1 MSARPT
7 RYSAI
12 AIALHWAIALCI
24 IAMIPM
30 GIWMTGAISEPGAQ
44 ALAYRVFQFHKSVGF
59 LILGLTALRI
69 VWRLAHP
76 VPPLPGGMKRWEAFA
91 ARATHAAFYGLMLA
105 LPLTGWLYVSTG
117 WAVSAD
123 RALAV
128 PTSWFGLFSI
138 PHLPWI
144 GEASASLRRTVAFQ
158 AMGAHSMLAWA
169 AVALIALHVGAAL
182 KHQFIQRDG
191 VLAHMVPGLP
201 HGDAPTAPPP
211 DAWERWLGRCAGLC
225 LVLIIAQAAAIAV
238 TPAPAPQLTT
248 VAQTR
253 PAPVAMQPAAPRQP
267 ATGNQAAAWS
277 VDYGASRIAFTGTHS
292 GDGFTGRFE
301 RWEGDIRFDPENL
314 AGSRAT
320 VLVQVD
326 SARTGDSTQENAL
339 EGEEWLDPKGHP
351 VARFESGA
359 FRGLGGGRYEATGT
373 LTLKNAS
380 LPVVLPFTFSERDG
394 VATVKGNLK
403 LDRRALDLG
412 MQSDSGGD
420 WVSMD
425 IGVAIEVTAKRMAS
439 RS

>member
-7 RYSAI
+7 RYGAI
-12 AIALHWAIALCI
+12 AIALHWVIALCI

-30 GIWMTGAISEPGAQ
+30 GFWMTDAIREPGTQ

-59 LILGLTALRI
+59 LILGLTVVRI

-76 VPPLPGGMKRWEAFA
+76 APALPAAMKPWEAFA
-91 ARATHAAFYGLMLA
+91 ARVTHAAFYGLMLA

-128 PTSWFGLFSI
+128 PTSWFGLLSI

-144 GEASASLRRTVAFQ
+144 GEASAALRRTVAFQ
-158 AMGAHSMLAWA
+158 AMGAHAMLAWT

-182 KHQFIQRDG
+182 KHQFLERDG

-201 HGDAPTAPPP
+201 HGDAPAAPFPG
-211 DAWERWLGRCAGLC
+211 AREKWLGRCAGFG

-238 TPAPAPQLTT
+238 TPAPAPQLTA
-248 VAQTR
+248 VATAR
-253 PAPVAMQPAAPRQP
+253 PAPAATQTAPAPLP
-267 ATGNQAAAWS
+267 ADSSQATAWA
-277 VDYGASRIAFTGTHS
+277 VDYGASRLGFSGTHS
-292 GDGFTGRFE
+292 GDGFSGRFE
-301 RWEGDIRFDPENL
+301 KWEGDIRFDPANL
-314 AGSRAT
+314 PGSRAT
-320 VLVQVD
+320 VLVQVG
-326 SARTGDSTQENAL
+326 SARTGDATQEDAL
-339 EGEEWLDPKGHP
+339 EGEEWLDFKGHP
-351 VARFESGA
+351 VARFEANA
-359 FRGLGGGRYEATGT
+359 FKALGGDRYEAAGT

-380 LPVVLPFTFSERDG
+380 VPVVLPFTFAERDG
-394 VATVKGNLK
+394 VATVKGSLK

-425 IGVAIEVTAKRMAS
+425 IGVLVDLKAKRAAT

>member
-1 MSARPT
+1 MPARPT

-30 GIWMTGAISEPGAQ
+30 GFWMTSAIGEPGTQ
-44 ALAYRVFQFHKSVGF
+44 ALAYRVFQFHKSTGF
-59 LILGLTALRI
+59 LILGLTMLRI

-76 VPPLPGGMKRWEAFA
+76 APPLPGGMKPWEAFA

-144 GEASASLRRTVAFQ
+144 GEASAALRRTVAFQ

-182 KHQFIQRDG
+182 KHQFLDRDG

-201 HGDAPTAPPP
+201 HGDAPGAPTP
-211 DAWERWLGRCAGLC
+211 DAREKWLGRCAGFG

-238 TPAPAPQLTT
+238 TPAPAPQLTPPLPARP
-248 VAQTR
+248 AQT
-253 PAPVAMQPAAPRQP
+253 ATQTATPRQP
-267 ATGNQAAAWS
+267 ASNNLAAAWAI
-277 VDYGASRIAFTGTHS
+277 DHGASRIGFTGAHS
-292 GDGFTGRFE
+292 GDAFSGRFE
-301 RWEGDIRFDPENL
+301 QWEGDIRFDPANL

-320 VLVQVD
+320 VLVQVG

-339 EGEEWLDPKGHP
+339 EGEEWLDPKGRP
-351 VARFESGA
+351 VARFQANA
-359 FRGLGGGRYEATGT
+359 FRSLGDDRYEATGT
-373 LTLKNAS
+373 LALKQTS

-394 VATVKGNLK
+394 VATVKGSLK
-403 LDRRALDLG
+403 LDRRAFDIG
-412 MQSDSGGD
+412 MQSDGGGD
-420 WVSMD
+420 WVSME
-425 IGVAIEVTAKRMAS
+425 IGVVIDVTAKRAPS